1 MNSPKSTIHND
12 FNTSKMSESDFRLLS
27 EFIYKEYGIK
37 MPPSKKI
44 LLESRLQKRLKANH
58 IHTFKEYCD
67 YVFSEK
73 GNETEIIHMIDV
85 VSTNKTDFFREP
97 AHFEYMNEVLLPF
110 FTAQNSNEIKI
121 WSSAC
126 SSGEEAYTTAIVM
139 SEYNQQHSAIN
150 FHILGTDISTAVL
163 HKAKNAIYPED
174 RIKAIPNS
182 ILRKYFLKSKDLLK
196 PTVRLV
202 PEIRKKVAFGRLNLM
217 ADNYPIPE
225 SFDVIFCRNVLIYFD
240 RITQEK
246 VINKL
251 CEKLKPNGIFFL
263 GHSESILGMDVPLK
277 NIKPTI
283 FKKI

>member
-1 MNSPKSTIHND
+1 MNKLTGVVNND
-12 FNTSKMSESDFRLLS
+12 FHKSKMSESEFKILS

-37 MPPSKKI
+37 MPLSKKI

-58 IHTFKEYCD
+58 IDTFKEYCE

-97 AHFEYMNEVLLPF
+97 GHFEYMNEVLLPSF
-110 FTAQNSNEIKI
+110 ASQNNNEIKI

-126 SSGEEAYTTAIVM
+126 SSGEEPYTIAMVM
-139 SEYNQQHSAIN
+139 SEYNLQHSPIN
-150 FHILGTDISTAVL
+150 FRILGTDISSAVL
-163 HKAKNAIYPED
+163 HKAENAIYAED
-174 RIKAIPNS
+174 RIKEIPHS
-182 ILRKYFLKSKDLLK
+182 ILRKYFLKSKDLTK
-196 PTVRLV
+196 PTVRV
-202 PEIRKKVAFGRLNLM
+202 VSEIRKKVAFSRLNLM
-217 ADNYPIPE
+217 NDNYSISE
-225 SFDVIFCRNVLIYFD
+225 SFDIIFCRNVLIYFD

-246 VINKL
+246 VISKL

-263 GHSESILGMDVPLK
+263 GHSESILGMDLPLK